1 MHEFLCDRS
10 LQGSI
15 CSYCDMAPST
25 PVWLITGC
33 SSGFGF
39 ALARYA
45 ARKGHQVIATS
56 RNPAKSSD
64 SVSEIESL
72 GGKWLSMDVTAA
84 DLEAKVK
91 AAESV
96 HGRIDVLVNN
106 AGYSVL
112 GAVEGISNKDAA
124 AQMEANFMGPF
135 RIMKAV
141 LPGMRAR
148 KCGTILNISSAQ
160 GLCPSPA
167 CGIYAASKGALEN
180 LSESLA
186 VEVEPFGIRVLI
198 VEPGAFRTNFS
209 SSTNAGYVMP
219 AGDYANEDHPV
230 AKRFATLKSFDGTAR
245 GDPEAGA
252 QVMFEAVTGAGLAGE
267 LVHKDNFLRL
277 IIGPDCW
284 QRADGKVTEL
294 RRTVNAQKDLAATT
308 DL

>member
-1 MHEFLCDRS
+1 MDS
-10 LQGSI
+10 S
-15 CSYCDMAPST
+15 A

-39 ALARYA
+39 ALARYV
-45 ARKGHQVIATS
+45 ARRGHKVIATS
-56 RNPAKSSD
+56 RNPAKSPEQ
-64 SVSEIESL
+64 VSEIEAL
-72 GGKWLSMDVTAA
+72 GGKWQPLDVTSTN
-84 DLEAKVK
+84 LETEVE

-112 GAVEGISNKDAA
+112 GAVEDVSDQDAA

-135 RIMKAV
+135 RLMKGV

-148 KCGTILNISSAQ
+148 KSGTILNISSAQ
-160 GLCPSPA
+160 GLCPSPV

-198 VEPGAFRTNFS
+198 VEPGAFRTSFS
-209 SSTNAGYVMP
+209 SSENAGYIMP
-219 AGDYANEDHPV
+219 TGDYAHESHPV
-230 AKRFATLKSFDGTAR
+230 AKRFAQLKAFDGTAR

-252 QVMFEAVTGAGLAGE
+252 SVMFEAVTGEGEAGAII
-267 LVHKDNFLRL
+267 HKGKFLRL

-284 QRADGKVTEL
+284 QRADGKVAEL
-294 RRTVNAQKDLAATT
+294 RRTVDAQKDLAATT

>member
-1 MHEFLCDRS
+1 M
-10 LQGSI
+10 
-15 CSYCDMAPST
+15 
-25 PVWLITGC
+25 
-33 SSGFGF
+33 
-39 ALARYA
+39 
-45 ARKGHQVIATS
+45 KGHRVIATS
-56 RNPAKSSD
+56 RNPAKSPEK
-64 SVSEIESL
+64 VSEIEGL
-72 GGKWLSMDVTAA
+72 GGKWLSMDVTSAG
-84 DLEAKVK
+84 LEAQVK

-112 GAVEGISNKDAA
+112 GAVEDISDKDAA
-124 AQMEANFMGPF
+124 AQMDANFMGPF
-135 RIMKAV
+135 RVMKAV

-148 KCGTILNISSAQ
+148 RSGTILNISSAQ
-160 GLCPSPA
+160 GLCPSPV

-198 VEPGAFRTNFS
+198 VEPGAFRTSFS
-209 SSTNAGYVMP
+209 SSTNAGYVLP
-219 AGDYANEDHPV
+219 TADYANEDHPV
-230 AKRFATLKSFDGTAR
+230 AKRFAQLKAFDGTAR

-252 QVMFEAVTGAGLAGE
+252 KVMFEAVTGEGEAGKLIHMG
-267 LVHKDNFLRL
+267 KFLRL

-294 RRTVNAQKDLAATT
+294 RRTVDLQKDLAAST

>member
-1 MHEFLCDRS
+1 MTSF
-10 LQGSI
+10 I
-15 CSYCDMAPST
+15 

-39 ALARYA
+39 ALARHVA
-45 ARKGHQVIATS
+45 MKGHRVIATS
-56 RNPAKSSD
+56 RNPANSPEQ
-64 SVSEIESL
+64 VSEVESL
-72 GGKWLSMDVTAA
+72 GGKWLSMDVTSAH
-84 DLEAKVK
+84 LELQVK

-96 HGRIDVLVNN
+96 HGRVDVLVNN

-112 GAVEGISNKDAA
+112 GAVEDISDKDAA
-124 AQMEANFMGPF
+124 AQMDANFMGPF

-148 KCGTILNISSAQ
+148 KSGTILNISSAQ
-160 GLCPSPA
+160 GLCPSPV

-198 VEPGAFRTNFS
+198 VEPGAFRTSFS
-209 SSTNAGYVMP
+209 SSTNTGYVLP
-219 AGDYANEDHPV
+219 TGDYADENHPV
-230 AKRFATLKSFDGTAR
+230 AKRFAQLKAFDGTAR
-245 GDPEAGA
+245 GDPETGA
-252 QVMFEAVTGAGLAGE
+252 KVMFEAVTGEGPAGE
-267 LVHKDNFLRL
+267 LVHKGNFLRL

-284 QRADGKVTEL
+284 QRTDGKVTEL
-294 RRTVNAQKDLAATT
+294 RRTLDAQKDLAATT